1 MVGCASLVD
10 LIFLMPRKKG
20 TETLSSVKFGPERLS
35 KKEFAAYALKNG
47 AEGHLVVD
55 SFSTTKQAEVILL
68 TRTRFEWLSNVLQ
81 RIEGTGAK
89 FDLLLELIS
98 DVVSCNNNPD
108 NDGKPP
114 APFSN
119 HFDTLFSVT
128 WAASV
133 YGQIVYSSE
142 KSKASFGQLG
152 AAWRLILSKSD
163 WCLGIEQV
171 TRSGVHCLLRK
182 VVASLPR
189 DLGEGFQ
196 IEPSLQ
202 SPEVNNCAQM

>member
-1 MVGCASLVD
+1 
-10 LIFLMPRKKG
+10 MPRKG
-20 TETLSSVKFGPERLS
+20 PATLRCERSVKLGPERLS
-35 KKEFAAYALKNG
+35 EKEFSAYALKNG

-55 SFSTTKQAEVILL
+55 SFSTTIQAEVHEVILL

-98 DVVSCNNNPD
+98 DVVECNNNPA

-114 APFSN
+114 APYSN

-133 YGQIVYSSE
+133 YGKIVYSSE
-142 KSKASFGQLG
+142 KSKASFGQLS
-152 AAWRLILSKSD
+152 AAWKRILSKCD
-163 WCLGIEQV
+163 WELGIDHV